1 MTKDKGSRSYYAK
14 ILLFGEYTVIFNS
27 NALTIPFGHFS
38 GEISFINKNRYTD
51 YDFALQSNMDL
62 VNYGGYLSDLQKKGE
77 LLFEFNEK
85 QFEKDIKE
93 GMFFESN
100 IPMGYG
106 LGSSGA
112 LVAGLYENYALDKI
126 LPDTGVSEE
135 MVMRLKKT
143 FEQMESFFH
152 GKSSGLDPLNC
163 YFRCPM
169 LLEGKERIRFIDIP
183 KSPIEKKGAIFLV
196 NTERSS
202 RTQPLVELFMMKAQD
217 KNFSD
222 VLQQQL
228 IPLTN
233 QSIDS
238 LLEGNSEHFFLNLK
252 ILSGL
257 QKEHF
262 KPMIPDEYLDVW
274 EHGLTTGEYFMK
286 LCGSGGGGFLLGFT
300 RDFENL
306 QKTLKKFGIN
316 PLRVY
321 TDKN

>member
-1 MTKDKGSRSYYAK
+1 MTKHKRSRSYYAK

-38 GEISFINKNRYTD
+38 GEISFINRNRYTD
-51 YDFALQSNMDL
+51 YDFALQSNMDM
-62 VNYGGYLSDLQKKGE
+62 VDYGRYLNDLQKKGE
-77 LLFEFNEK
+77 LLFQFNEK
-85 QFEKDIKE
+85 QFEKDLKE

-112 LVAGLYENYALDKI
+112 LVAGLYESYAADKI
-126 LPDTGVSEE
+126 LPDTRISEE
-135 MVMRLKKT
+135 LVMRLKKI

-183 KSPIEKKGAIFLV
+183 KSPIQKEGAIFLI

-202 RTQPLVELFMMKAQD
+202 RTQPLVELFMLKAQNKD
-217 KNFSD
+217 FSD
-222 VLQQQL
+222 VLHQHL

-233 QSIDS
+233 ASITS
-238 LLEGNSEHFFLNLK
+238 LLEGNSEHFFMNLRE
-252 ILSGL
+252 LSAL

-262 KPMIPDEYLDVW
+262 QPMIPDEYMGVW

-300 RDFENL
+300 RDFERL
-306 QKTLKKFGIN
+306 QKTMKRYGIN

-321 TDKN
+321 TDKS